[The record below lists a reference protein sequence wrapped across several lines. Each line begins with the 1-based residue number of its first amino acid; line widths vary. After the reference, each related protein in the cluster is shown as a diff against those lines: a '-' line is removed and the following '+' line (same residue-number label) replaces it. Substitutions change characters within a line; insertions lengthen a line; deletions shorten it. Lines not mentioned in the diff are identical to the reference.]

1 MPEVQPAAP
10 RLIVVRLPA
19 SSGDAAEFEHRFGS
33 SKAKQLLS
41 SAGVRATLSL
51 RRGEWDGKLFIVH
64 LSFVIVEAM
73 PFHNDK

>member
-1 MPEVQPAAP
+1 MLEIQPAAP

-19 SSGDAAEFEHRFGS
+19 SCGDAAEFEHRCGG

-51 RRGEWDGKLFIVH
+51 RHGEWDGTLFICH
-64 LSFVIVEAM
+64 LLFAIVEAM
-73 PFHNDK
+73 PFRNDK